1 MFKNWSHKTL
11 PSLIWLW
18 KSYPRNAGKYSILMQ
33 FYHLWGEKLSPMGR
47 FLILL
52 TLIATLIEFLPGITP
67 LLLWIGCG
75 LLAFS
80 LSGLFLR
87 RIKMVQLNTHFPHNL
102 EANLVHSL
110 PIQINNQSKKNI
122 NAFTL
127 KWFRLPDHVTS
138 KNPNTEWTELS
149 SQQNLQAN
157 LELFFARR
165 GKYELPAPTL
175 LIPDPMGLLN
185 RRFRPKDYQEVF
197 ILPTPHPL
205 QNSAQLKKQLDL
217 QFPTQNKSSF
227 NSNPLEFSHTREYN
241 TGDDFRKIH
250 HRAWAKRGPQSKP
263 IVRENAKESPQ
274 KKVDFYIDLNPV
286 DFHHNRLLEP
296 LLSVAY
302 GLIKLW
308 RERGYA
314 INLHVQNEVVSE
326 AALQNQKLCMLKWSK
341 KELAFNFDLPKASE
355 SKIFVLGVGPS
366 KLKTSTSNHFRL
378 QIEAQ
383 ESANF
388 QNLLDSNVWKMASYE
403 F

>member
-1 MFKNWSHKTL
+1 MLKDWSNKTL
-11 PSLIWLW
+11 PSLLWLW
-18 KSYPRNAGKYSILMQ
+18 KSYPRNAGKYSVLMQ
-33 FYHLWGEKLSPMGR
+33 FYHLWGEKFSVMGR
-47 FLILL
+47 FLIML
-52 TLIATLIEFLPGITP
+52 TLVATLIEFLPGITP

-80 LSGLFLR
+80 LSGIFSR
-87 RIKMVQLNTHFPHNL
+87 RIKKVQLKTHFPHNL
-102 EANLVHSL
+102 EANLVHTL
-110 PIQINNQSKKNI
+110 PIQVQNHSAKNI
-122 NAFTL
+122 SAFTL

-138 KNPNTEWTELS
+138 KNPNADWMELP
-149 SQQNLQAN
+149 SQQNVSSN

-165 GKYELPAPTL
+165 GKYSLPAPTL
-175 LIPDPMGLLN
+175 LIPDPMGLLQ
-185 RRFRPKDYQEVF
+185 RRFRPQEYQEIY
-197 ILPTPHPL
+197 ILPTPYATE
-205 QNSAQLKKQLDL
+205 NSAHLKKQLDL
-217 QFPTQNKSSF
+217 QFPAQNKSSF

-286 DFHHNRLLEP
+286 DFYHNRLLEP

-308 RERGYA
+308 RDRGYS
-314 INLHVQNEVVSE
+314 INLHVQNEIIS
-326 AALQNQKLCMLKWSK
+326 APALQNQKLCMLKWSK
-341 KELAFNFDLPKASE
+341 KDLVFNLDLPKASE
-355 SKIFVLGVGPS
+355 SKIFILGVGPS
-366 KLKTSTSNHFRL
+366 KLKTSASNHYRL

-383 ESANF
+383 ESKNF
-388 QNLLDSNVWKMASYE
+388 QNLLDSNVWKMESYE